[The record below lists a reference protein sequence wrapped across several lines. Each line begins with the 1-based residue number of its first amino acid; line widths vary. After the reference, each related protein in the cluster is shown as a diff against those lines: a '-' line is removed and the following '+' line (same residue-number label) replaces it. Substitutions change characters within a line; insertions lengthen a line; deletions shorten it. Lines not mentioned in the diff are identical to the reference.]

1 MKQQN
6 LFIQNCSVLI
16 FFFFAFNIFQAN
28 AQYCTPSYLAGCDD
42 GTNINS
48 VTLNGENGTSL
59 IDLNT
64 GCSPSAYEDKTSL
77 PAVQLYSGTVYQINI
92 STEMNQFITGTSCA
106 IWIDFND
113 NNSFEPG
120 EKVAV
125 YNGLLSLTGTN
136 VSLSIPSGSNLGT
149 HRMRIVAGMGMLG
162 ANTAD
167 DMDPCP
173 NFSNG
178 AMNGEAH
185 DYQVQIVNPGPPC
198 SNPVVNLGPDKE
210 LCTGQSVVLDA
221 GNPGLSYLWN
231 TGATTQTISVNTP
244 GTYSVTVSD
253 GACSGADTV
262 QVIASSLPTVGSIN
276 ANNLG
281 NGSFTF
287 SAVGANNVNTY
298 SWNFGDGN
306 TGTGATVNHTYNQI
320 GNYTV
325 LLTVGNGC
333 GQEQTSVDVNV
344 TTTQIKN
351 LIENQNSILTYP
363 QPAENKLQIQIEGDD
378 LMQHISVF
386 DLSGR
391 NIFNAEIQST
401 AHYVLDCSQLSNGFY
416 LLQVQTKNKK
426 MMAKFVVQK

>member
-1 MKQQN
+1 MKKQFLLFQRLSISL
-6 LFIQNCSVLI
+6 LFIFGFGV
-16 FFFFAFNIFQAN
+16 FQSN
-28 AQYCTPSYLAGCDD
+28 AQYCTPSYLAGCND

-64 GCSPSAYEDKTSL
+64 GCSPTAYEDKTSL

-125 YNGLLSLTGTN
+125 HNGLLSLTGTN
-136 VSLSIPSGSNLGT
+136 VSLSIPSNSNLGT

-173 NFSNG
+173 NFGNG

-185 DYQVQIVNPGPPC
+185 DYHVQIVNPGPPC

-210 LCTGQSVVLDA
+210 LCNGQSVVLNA

-231 TGATTQTISVNTP
+231 TGATTQTITVTTP

-262 QVIASSLPTVGSIN
+262 QVIASSLPTIGSIN
-276 ANNLG
+276 VNHQG
-281 NGSFTF
+281 NGNYTF

-306 TGTGATVNHTYNQI
+306 SGTGATVNHTYSQT

-325 LLTVGNGC
+325 VLTVGNGC

-344 TTTQIKN
+344 TTTQIDN
-351 LIENQNSILTYP
+351 VSINQSNFQIYP
-363 QPAENKLQIQIEGDD
+363 QPASNILNITLEGKDVLKQIKIYD
-378 LMQHISVF
+378 LTGRI
-386 DLSGR
+386 LSETSI
-391 NIFNAEIQST
+391 NSLNQYS
-401 AHYVLDCSQLSNGFY
+401 LDCSQFANGFY
-416 LLQVQTKNKK
+416 LLEIHTKNEKVIT
-426 MMAKFVVQK
+426 KFVVQN